1 MIYLLIA
8 LGSASFVIGG
18 SMIAAAI
25 DVKIEMKAERL
36 AVRKRIL
43 KSKRLQ
49 KRFERWSE
57 ADGIISQL
65 KIESE

>member
-8 LGSASFVIGG
+8 LGSACFVIGG
-18 SMIAAAI
+18 AMIAASI

-36 AVRKRIL
+36 AVRKKIL

-49 KRFERWSE
+49 KRYERWSE
-57 ADGIISQL
+57 ADRLLSQL
-65 KIESE
+65 IESE

>member
-8 LGSASFVIGG
+8 LGSACFIIGG

-25 DVKIEMKAERL
+25 DVKREMKAEKL
-36 AVRKRIL
+36 ELRKKIL

-49 KRFERWSE
+49 KRYERWSE
-57 ADGIISQL
+57 ADRLLSQL
-65 KIESE
+65 IESE